1 MELRIPMNMGNL
13 PYPYAIVGTVLVF
26 VLGFIVQWVGNKIIN
41 RLQSGQERYRRH
53 QYLNT
58 AILVLGAVAIAILWG
73 RLISNKS
80 TFFGILG
87 AGLAVAL
94 REPLLS
100 IAGRI
105 AIFAGHIYSVGDRIE
120 INKIG
125 GDVIDVGFFYTR
137 MLEIGNWITADQATG
152 RIVQFSNSQIFGTP
166 VYNYTQNFSYI
177 WDEVQ
182 LPTTYSSNID
192 AGSRIMMEAGEEYTR
207 EFLKKA
213 ESELAR
219 MRHNF
224 LVPSVELKP
233 HVYITFD
240 SNYVTL
246 TMRYIVDPK
255 ARRAAKS
262 YLFEHMLAKLRERHD
277 IDFGSTTQDLTL
289 HGKLDIDRQA
299 TERSDRAA

>member
-1 MELRIPMNMGNL
+1 MGNL
-13 PYPYAIVGTVLVF
+13 PYPYALLGTGLVL
-26 VLGFIVQWVGNKIIN
+26 VLGFLLKLGGDAAIRRVEDPK
-41 RLQSGQERYRRH
+41 ERYRRH

-58 AILVLGAVAIAILWG
+58 AILIVGAAIIFVLWG
-73 RLISNKS
+73 RLIANKS

-87 AGLAVAL
+87 AGLAIAL

-105 AIFAGHIYSVGDRIE
+105 AIFAGHMYSVGDRIE

-137 MLEIGNWITADQATG
+137 MLEIGNWISADQATG

-182 LPTTYSSNID
+182 LPVTYGSNIEGGIRIMLD
-192 AGSRIMMEAGEEYTR
+192 AGNEYTQ
-207 EFLKKA
+207 EFMKTA
-213 ESELAR
+213 ESELER
-219 MRHNF
+219 MRHSF
-224 LVPSVELKP
+224 LVPKVELKP
-233 HVYITFD
+233 QAYVSFD

-255 ARRAAKS
+255 QRRAAKS
-262 YLFEHMLAKLRERHD
+262 FLFDHMLKKVRERND
-277 IDFGSTTQDLTL
+277 IQYGSTTQDLTI
-289 HGKLDIDRQA
+289 HGPESAAEQSHPS
-299 TERSDRAA
+299 ERAA